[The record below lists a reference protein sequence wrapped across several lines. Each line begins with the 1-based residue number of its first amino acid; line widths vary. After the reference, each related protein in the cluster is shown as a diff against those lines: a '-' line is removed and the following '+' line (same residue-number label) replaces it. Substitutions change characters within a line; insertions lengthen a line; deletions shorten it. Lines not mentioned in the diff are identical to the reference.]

1 MPHNFQQISTG
12 RFLARFDNLQPAP
25 PEADHLTH
33 VAAEYGIPVTDLRRV
48 ETDADLRDPLDM
60 TLPPAPPPPDPDH
73 DDFTPD
79 ERKSL
84 RQLLRAP

>member
-33 VAAEYGIPVTDLRRV
+33 VAALFDSTAGTPV
-48 ETDADLRDPLDM
+48 A
-60 TLPPAPPPPDPDH
+60 LPP
-73 DDFTPD
+73 
-79 ERKSL
+79 
-84 RQLLRAP
+84 RAIADGACGDTSNTLAT